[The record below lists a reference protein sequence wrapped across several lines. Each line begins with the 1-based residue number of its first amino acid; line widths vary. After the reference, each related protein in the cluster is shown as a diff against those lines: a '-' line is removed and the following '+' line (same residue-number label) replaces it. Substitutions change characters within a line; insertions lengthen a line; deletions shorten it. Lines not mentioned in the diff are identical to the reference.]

1 MLLCGDI
8 RLPLSVCNAA
18 ARWLCK
24 VALTP
29 TIVCVCKYFFF
40 VLRSYSLAE
49 IKHLH
54 AAAKKVK
61 AKHSEQVEKLSAQI
75 QSRDKQIKES
85 ESKMSTIAH
94 YVDQL
99 EERLASFAIARKEIS
114 VREEKCKELEEKD
127 EQQRE
132 EMAALRAQIND
143 LTVEKD
149 EMKSLIDLLVEER
162 TVWQQDKAK
171 LEKKIRKLSEESNLL
186 KSRFAEKEEEVA
198 KLGRDVNES
207 NQKLNEAEQN
217 IEELEG
223 TVASVSNQLAEVERI
238 AEENRVEATE
248 KITRADD
255 LSSQQQQKIEELFAR
270 VAAAEAPPPPPP
282 LPVLVDDGAALD
294 NIAGEEQTNDDVSDS
309 SPPSTTAM
317 EHAVPSHLDGSG
329 TYSSDMN
336 AEQYDL
342 PHHDDLLNAS
352 ADVSAV
358 GGFEPT
364 PSIEEFAS
372 GECETLPL
380 MNQEYHDITGT
391 ADEESSTLGFPS
403 RTSGNEDFFDAVQ
416 DHDDNDDMATVL
428 KARGS
433 EDTIVSEDVQVAE
446 AILDRFDDG
455 GLNESG
461 DRPLYP
467 GEDSLVE
474 GVMRFGD
481 KSEEVGSDPKDEEVD
496 GGLASITTV
505 TLEEKSPPS
514 LPTSGQSSQPDCVI
528 PPAPRRNV
536 PFRKLRKSLS
546 KATGLHG
553 VLTPPSGPR
562 RVPPPK
568 GGEAPFGFKPK
579 NPPEKKDLK

>member
-1 MLLCGDI
+1 MNL
-8 RLPLSVCNAA
+8 
-18 ARWLCK
+18 
-24 VALTP
+24 
-29 TIVCVCKYFFF
+29 
-40 VLRSYSLAE
+40 LRSYSLAE
-49 IKHLH
+49 IKYLH
-54 AAAKKVK
+54 AATKKVK
-61 AKHSEQVEKLSAQI
+61 AKHSEQIEKLSAQI

-99 EERLASFAIARKEIS
+99 EERLASFAIARKEIN

-132 EMAALRAQIND
+132 EMVALRAQIDN
-143 LTVEKD
+143 LTAEKD

-162 TVWQQDKAK
+162 NIWQQDKAK

-186 KSRFAEKEEEVA
+186 KRRFAEKEEEVA
-198 KLGRDVNES
+198 KHVRGVNES

-255 LSSQQQQKIEELFAR
+255 LLSQQQQKIEELFAR

-282 LPVLVDDGAALD
+282 LPALVDDGAALPVLVDDGAALD
-294 NIAGEEQTNDDVSDS
+294 KTASGEQTNDDVSDS

-317 EHAVPSHLDGSG
+317 EHALPRDIQDVPSHLDGSG
-329 TYSSDMN
+329 TYYSDLN
-336 AEQYDL
+336 AEQHDL
-342 PHHDDLLNAS
+342 PQHDDLLDAS

-358 GGFEPT
+358 GRSKPT
-364 PSIEEFAS
+364 TSIEEFES

-380 MNQEYHDITGT
+380 MNQEYHDIAGT

-403 RTSGNEDFFDAVQ
+403 RTSGNEDFFYAE
-416 DHDDNDDMATVL
+416 DDDDDDDDDMATVL

-433 EDTIVSEDVQVAE
+433 EDTVVSEDIQVVA
-446 AILDRFDDG
+446 AVLGRFDDD
-455 GLNESG
+455 GLNVSG
-461 DRPLYP
+461 DRPSYP

-474 GVMRFGD
+474 GVMRFGN

-496 GGLASITTV
+496 GCLASIPTG
-505 TLEEKSPPS
+505 TLEETLPPS
-514 LPTSGQSSQPDCVI
+514 LPTSGQPSQPDCVSVSI

-546 KATGLHG
+546 KFTGIHG
-553 VLTPPSGPR
+553 VLTPPSCPR
-562 RVPPPK
+562 RVSPSK
-568 GGEAPFGFKPK
+568 GGRAPFGFKPK
-579 NPPEKKDLK
+579 HPPTRKDLK

>member
-1 MLLCGDI
+1 
-8 RLPLSVCNAA
+8 
-18 ARWLCK
+18 
-24 VALTP
+24 
-29 TIVCVCKYFFF
+29 
-40 VLRSYSLAE
+40 
-49 IKHLH
+49 
-54 AAAKKVK
+54 
-61 AKHSEQVEKLSAQI
+61 
-75 QSRDKQIKES
+75 
-85 ESKMSTIAH
+85 MSTIAH

-99 EERLASFAIARKEIS
+99 EERLASFAIARKEIN

-132 EMAALRAQIND
+132 EMVALRAQIDN
-143 LTVEKD
+143 LTAEKD

-162 TVWQQDKAK
+162 NIWQQDKAK

-186 KSRFAEKEEEVA
+186 KRRFAEKEEEVA
-198 KLGRDVNES
+198 KHVRGVNES

-255 LSSQQQQKIEELFAR
+255 LLSQQQQKIEELFAR

-282 LPVLVDDGAALD
+282 LPALVDDGAALPVLVDDGAALD
-294 NIAGEEQTNDDVSDS
+294 KTASGEQTNDDVSDS

-317 EHAVPSHLDGSG
+317 EHALPRDIQDVPSHLDGSG
-329 TYSSDMN
+329 TYYSDLN
-336 AEQYDL
+336 AEQHDL
-342 PHHDDLLNAS
+342 PQHDDLLDAS

-358 GGFEPT
+358 GRSKPT
-364 PSIEEFAS
+364 TSIEEFES

-380 MNQEYHDITGT
+380 MNQEYHDIAGT

-403 RTSGNEDFFDAVQ
+403 RTSGNEDFFYAE
-416 DHDDNDDMATVL
+416 DDDDDDDDDMATVL

-433 EDTIVSEDVQVAE
+433 EDTVVSEDIQVVA
-446 AILDRFDDG
+446 AVLGRFDDD
-455 GLNESG
+455 GLNVSG
-461 DRPLYP
+461 DRPSYP

-474 GVMRFGD
+474 GVMRFGN

-496 GGLASITTV
+496 GCLASIPTG
-505 TLEEKSPPS
+505 TLEETLPPS
-514 LPTSGQSSQPDCVI
+514 LPTSGQPSQPDCVSVSI

-546 KATGLHG
+546 KFTGIHG
-553 VLTPPSGPR
+553 VLTPPSCPR
-562 RVPPPK
+562 RVSPSK
-568 GGEAPFGFKPK
+568 GGRAPFGFKPK
-579 NPPEKKDLK
+579 HPPTRKDLK

>member
-1 MLLCGDI
+1 
-8 RLPLSVCNAA
+8 
-18 ARWLCK
+18 
-24 VALTP
+24 
-29 TIVCVCKYFFF
+29 
-40 VLRSYSLAE
+40 
-49 IKHLH
+49 
-54 AAAKKVK
+54 
-61 AKHSEQVEKLSAQI
+61 
-75 QSRDKQIKES
+75 
-85 ESKMSTIAH
+85 MSTIAH

-99 EERLASFAIARKEIS
+99 EERLASFAIARKEIN

-132 EMAALRAQIND
+132 EMVALRAQIDN
-143 LTVEKD
+143 LTAEKD

-162 TVWQQDKAK
+162 NIWQQDKAK

-186 KSRFAEKEEEVA
+186 KRRFAEKEEEVA

-248 KITRADD
+248 KIARSDD

-282 LPVLVDDGAALD
+282 LPVLVDDGAALPVLVD
-294 NIAGEEQTNDDVSDS
+294 DGAALDKAAGEEQTNDDVSGS
-309 SPPSTTAM
+309 SPLSTTAM
-317 EHAVPSHLDGSG
+317 EQALRREIQDVPSHLDGSG
-329 TYSSDMN
+329 TYYSDLN
-336 AEQYDL
+336 AEQHDL
-342 PHHDDLLNAS
+342 PQHDDLLDAS

-358 GGFEPT
+358 EESEPT
-364 PSIEEFAS
+364 PSIEEFES

-380 MNQEYHDITGT
+380 MNQEYHDIAET
-391 ADEESSTLGFPS
+391 AD
-403 RTSGNEDFFDAVQ
+403 EDFFDAVQ
-416 DHDDNDDMATVL
+416 NDEDDDDDDDDDMATVL

-433 EDTIVSEDVQVAE
+433 EDTVVSEDIQVVA
-446 AILDRFDDG
+446 AALGRFDDD

-461 DRPLYP
+461 DRPSYP

-474 GVMRFGD
+474 GVMRFGN

-496 GGLASITTV
+496 GGLASIPTG

-514 LPTSGQSSQPDCVI
+514 LPTSSQPSQSDSVSVSI

-546 KATGLHG
+546 KATGLRG
-553 VLTPPSGPR
+553 VLTPPSCPR

-568 GGEAPFGFKPK
+568 GGRALFGFKPK
-579 NPPEKKDLK
+579 HPPTKKDLK